1 MRKTKP
7 PVTEAAPGAP
17 TSPSDASSEY
27 MTGKDAMK
35 LLRIKPQTLYAYASR
50 GLIKTLSHQRNRKL
64 KLYSTEDVEKLRARG
79 QARSGERYTA
89 TGGLRWGEPIVHTS
103 ITEISQAGP
112 RYRGRIG
119 TDLARSGCSFESVAE
134 LLWSGTLLDEHTVW
148 HSPGTATDLNRVLK
162 GLGKLP
168 MNLDILQLFQLL
180 ILTTS
185 ITTDER
191 DEVKHGTTILLARQ
205 LISSLVGCFGFL
217 GARPAYV
224 QPNPADNIA
233 QNVIRAVGVSPTVE
247 ATAALNSAL
256 ILVADHEMT
265 PPTFSARIAASSGS
279 DLASCLQS
287 ALCTHSGTRIHNAFA
302 KFEALSEPG
311 ADSLASRTRLMSP
324 KNSVSGIPGF
334 NHPLYPRGDPRGA
347 LLIDIAKRQAG
358 TRNKHAARIFHI
370 LDHVASQ
377 PTPALPGLEAGLVT
391 LCVSIGMPRQSAAGL
406 FALGRVAGWVAHVLE
421 QRLAGI
427 MLRPKARYVR
437 FD

>member
-1 MRKTKP
+1 
-7 PVTEAAPGAP
+7 
-17 TSPSDASSEY
+17 

-50 GLIKTLSHQRNRKL
+50 GLIKTVAHHRDKKL

-89 TGGLRWGEPIVHTS
+89 SGGLRWGEPIVHTS
-103 ITEISQAGP
+103 ITEISPAGP
-112 RYRGRIG
+112 RYRGRLA
-119 TDLARSGCSFESVAE
+119 TDLARSECSFESVAE

-148 HSPGTATDLNRVLK
+148 HSQGTATDLNRVLK

-168 MNLDILQLFQLL
+168 TRLDILQLFQLL
-180 ILTTS
+180 ILATS

-205 LISSLVGCFGFL
+205 LISSLAGCFGML
-217 GARPAYV
+217 GGRPAYT
-224 QPNPADNIA
+224 QPDPADSVA
-233 QNVIRAVGVSPTVE
+233 ANVARAVGIAPTHE
-247 ATAALNSAL
+247 TLAALNSAL
-256 ILVADHEMT
+256 IMVADHEMT

-287 ALCTHSGTRIHNAFA
+287 ALCTHAGTRIHNAFA
-302 KFEALSEPG
+302 KFENLFGPVSG
-311 ADSLASRTRLMSP
+311 SRASPSRPAVP
-324 KNSVSGIPGF
+324 KNPVTGLPGF

-347 LLIDIAKRQAG
+347 LLIAMARQHGGSRSKQA
-358 TRNKHAARIFHI
+358 TRIFRF
-370 LDHVASQ
+370 LDDVAEQ
-377 PTPALPGLEAGLVT
+377 PSPDVPGLEAGLVT
-391 LCVSIGMPRQSAAGL
+391 LCVTIGMPRQSAAGL

-427 MLRPKARYVR
+427 MLRPKARFVR